1 MILVYIELLAVVDL
15 ERCMVVERLTQ
26 EKCKT
31 NCVILND
38 SKTRML

>member
-15 ERCMVVERLTQ
+15 ERCTAVERLTQ

-31 NCVILND
+31 DNCVILNG
-38 SKTRML
+38 S

>member
-15 ERCMVVERLTQ
+15 ERCMAVERLTQ

-31 NCVILND
+31 NNCVILNG
-38 SKTRML
+38 SAS